1 MDNSQLRQL
10 CDELY
15 APFPLEAHSIRE
27 GHKNKAKTKIQW
39 FVYLDRA
46 AIQRRLD
53 SLLPLQ
59 WSFDFKETHRGAGYV
74 TVTIGITINGI
85 TRVFNGGQDGYNAD
99 TPLDSDLEKGAFT
112 EAFRRA
118 ASLWGCGL
126 YLYAMDFAIWTDA
139 YPDNNWDEAKK
150 RQNEAWAKFEQ
161 WYNRQFGVQNQ
172 PAVETIEA
180 KTATPKSKPTAQ
192 PSAEVHIRSW
202 TDFWAEWKKAGFA
215 PGDTKAIYLVYGVDK
230 LGKNYTAQSAY
241 DQLVQWKDQGNTVT
255 KSKGVGMVI
264 DSDADPGSYED
275 VPL

>member
-139 YPDNNWDEAKK
+139 YADNNWDEAKK

-172 PAVETIEA
+172 PAVETVEKPAMPKGKPAQLDSEQWSAAHWKALCDQFTPETVSAALQIQRGGQWDKSYA
-180 KTATPKSKPTAQ
+180 TALAIVQSYVA
-192 PSAEVHIRSW
+192 A
-202 TDFWAEWKKAGFA
+202 
-215 PGDTKAIYLVYGVDK
+215 DT
-230 LGKNYTAQSAY
+230 
-241 DQLVQWKDQGNTVT
+241 QL
-255 KSKGVGMVI
+255 
-264 DSDADPGSYED
+264 
-275 VPL
+275 